1 MHATTEQ
8 LLSLRDGE
16 AVAAEVRDHV
26 AGCPECQQA
35 LTGSLQVRA
44 GLREL
49 PPLEPPRDL
58 WATIA
63 VDAMP
68 SKGRSTRW
76 WPMAGG
82 MAAGFVLGLAL
93 ILNLGGPQEDLPSP
107 GTTTDLVAATP
118 APASSVPS
126 ASRAELVATSQ
137 QLEAALRA
145 LPAAPRVTRTSTAY
159 TIDELQRSI
168 GQVDLMLS
176 EPELDANSE
185 RDLWARRVDLMNTL
199 MQVRYAE
206 LQDGY

>member
-16 AVAAEVRDHV
+16 AVPAEVQDHV
-26 AGCPECQQA
+26 AGCRECQQS
-35 LTGSLQVRA
+35 LTETLGVRA

-63 VDAMP
+63 VDALP
-68 SKGRSTRW
+68 ATARGTSW

-82 MAAGFVLGLAL
+82 LAAGFALGLAL
-93 ILNLGGPQEDLPSP
+93 ILNLGGPADDQPAP

-118 APASSVPS
+118 APASSVRG
-126 ASRAELVATSQ
+126 ASQAELVATSQ

-168 GQVDLMLS
+168 GEVDLMLS
-176 EPELDANSE
+176 EPALDTASE

>member
-16 AVAAEVRDHV
+16 AVPAGVQEHV
-26 AGCPECQQA
+26 AGCRECQQS
-35 LTGSLQVRA
+35 LTEMLRVRA

-63 VDAMP
+63 VDALP
-68 SKGRSTRW
+68 STDHGTRW

-82 MAAGFVLGLAL
+82 LAAGFALGLAL
-93 ILNLGGPQEDLPSP
+93 ILNLGAPPEDGPAP

-118 APASSVPS
+118 APASSVRG
-126 ASRAELVATSQ
+126 ASQDELVATSQ

-168 GQVDLMLS
+168 GEVDLMLNQ
-176 EPELDANSE
+176 PALDADSE

>member
-16 AVAAEVRDHV
+16 AVPAEVQDHV
-26 AGCPECQQA
+26 AGCRECQQS
-35 LTGSLQVRA
+35 LTEMLRVRA

-49 PPLEPPRDL
+49 SPLEPPRDL

-63 VDAMP
+63 VDALP
-68 SKGRSTRW
+68 ATGRAAGW

-82 MAAGFVLGLAL
+82 LVAGFALGLAL
-93 ILNLGGPQEDLPSP
+93 ILNLGAPPGDGPAP

-118 APASSVPS
+118 APAGSVRG
-126 ASRAELVATSQ
+126 ASQAELVATSQ

-168 GQVDLMLS
+168 GEVDLMLS
-176 EPELDANSE
+176 EPALDTASE

>member
-8 LLSLRDGE
+8 LLTLRDGE
-16 AVAAEVRDHV
+16 AVPAGVQEHV
-26 AGCPECQQA
+26 AGCRECQQA
-35 LTGSLQVRA
+35 LTETLRVRA
-44 GLREL
+44 ALRDL

-68 SKGRSTRW
+68 AKAHGTHW

-82 MAAGFVLGLAL
+82 IAAGFALGLAL
-93 ILNLGGPQEDLPSP
+93 ILNLGGPGEDLPAP
-107 GTTTDLVAATP
+107 GTTTDLVASTP
-118 APASSVPS
+118 APASSVQGT
-126 ASRAELVATSQ
+126 SRAELVATSQ

-176 EPELDANSE
+176 ERELDPESE